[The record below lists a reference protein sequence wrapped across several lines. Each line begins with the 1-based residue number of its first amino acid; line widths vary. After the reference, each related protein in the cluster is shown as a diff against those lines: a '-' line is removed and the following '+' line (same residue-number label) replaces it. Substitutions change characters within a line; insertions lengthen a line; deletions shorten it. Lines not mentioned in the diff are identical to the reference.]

1 VHRIRVGTTDKKGL
15 GERIASIVWG
25 KDVERIEKELV
36 IQY

>member
-15 GERIASIVWG
+15 VEKMG
-25 KDVERIEKELV
+25 KDVERIEEELV